1 LIEQAEARR
10 WKLVTADYCLS
21 EVENVRKHAAG
32 AADWKRVIRPRLTI
46 VGSVY
51 VIDRPIVFGAT
62 KDKPV
67 ILSAIGCDAAY
78 LVTSDT
84 ADFAHV
90 LGTVVYGVK
99 VRTPKS
105 FLLETGMWNERGPF
119 YNSPAS
125 LKEYSPHPGG
135 SAFTSVPSEIVLSH
149 RP

>member
-1 LIEQAEARR
+1 M
-10 WKLVTADYCLS
+10 
-21 EVENVRKHAAG
+21 
-32 AADWKRVIRPRLTI
+32 
-46 VGSVY
+46 
-51 VIDRPIVFGAT
+51 IDRPIVFDAT

-105 FLLETGMWNERGPF
+105 FLLEMG
-119 YNSPAS
+119 
-125 LKEYSPHPGG
+125 
-135 SAFTSVPSEIVLSH
+135 IVE
-149 RP
+149 